1 MKNSE
6 GETMS
11 INRSNVGSLVGGLAL
26 VALGLLAMAGQFFR
40 GFNFWG
46 AVWPFFLIGIGALFF
61 VGMFSGGKSAA
72 GLAIPGSIL
81 SVIGLMLF
89 LQNTFDHWESW
100 AYGWTVILMAVGV
113 GIFIMGWYTENV
125 GQRQSGLRV
134 LKIGAIL
141 FVIFGGFF
149 EMIFNS
155 FAISRFLFP
164 LALIVLGVYL
174 VFARSGLL
182 TRRQEPTVEISDSS
196 IK

>member
-1 MKNSE
+1 
-6 GETMS
+6 MS
-11 INRSNVGSLVGGLAL
+11 TNRSNVGSLVGGLAL
-26 VALGLLAMAGQFFR
+26 IALGALALAGQFFR
-40 GFNFWG
+40 GFDFWG
-46 AVWPFFLIGIGALFF
+46 VTWPFFLIGIGALFF

-89 LQNTFDHWESW
+89 LQNIFDYWESW
-100 AYGWTVILMAVGV
+100 AYGWTVILMAVGL
-113 GIFIMGWYTENV
+113 GIFIMGWYTENA
-125 GQRQSGLRV
+125 GQRSSGLRV

-164 LALIVLGVYL
+164 LALILLGVYL
-174 VFARSGLL
+174 VFARSGILA
-182 TRRQEPTVEISDSS
+182 RREEPPAETIDSS
-196 IK
+196 TK